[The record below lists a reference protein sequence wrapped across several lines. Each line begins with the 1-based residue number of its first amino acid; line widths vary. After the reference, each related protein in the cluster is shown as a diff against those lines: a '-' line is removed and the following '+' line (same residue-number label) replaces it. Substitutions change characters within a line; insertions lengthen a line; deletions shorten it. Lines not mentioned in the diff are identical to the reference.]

1 MVPHRAP
8 LAVTAGVSVNTNAG
22 GASVFG
28 GPALVDRRTSNA
40 WRPTRLPLSVYGRLD
55 CRETSA
61 VRRTCGF
68 EHDAGHGR
76 AMPGALLGARL
87 PPVLGNGAF
96 ATILPRFPYAADPRD
111 WALLSVYDAIT
122 S

>member
-1 MVPHRAP
+1 MMQD
-8 LAVTAGVSVNTNAG
+8 N
-22 GASVFG
+22 
-28 GPALVDRRTSNA
+28 
-40 WRPTRLPLSVYGRLD
+40 
-55 CRETSA
+55 
-61 VRRTCGF
+61 
-68 EHDAGHGR
+68 GR

-96 ATILPRFPYAADPRD
+96 ATILPRIPYAADHSD

>member
-1 MVPHRAP
+1 MS
-8 LAVTAGVSVNTNAG
+8 TAG
-22 GASVFG
+22 
-28 GPALVDRRTSNA
+28 L
-40 WRPTRLPLSVYGRLD
+40 PTPGDQRDSIAGRL
-55 CRETSA
+55 RPSGEL
-61 VRRTCGF
+61 
-68 EHDAGHGR
+68 AGLNMMQDNGR